1 MKEVKIYMI
10 FISPYGDCPP
20 PPAGHIFHLSV
31 IACVYSTV
39 QGGALN
45 RGLFFA
51 GPPPSLLGAVSGNIS
66 EIR

>member
-1 MKEVKIYMI
+1 MENGKWKFVFLDRQTINGI
-10 FISPYGDCPP
+10 
-20 PPAGHIFHLSV
+20 
-31 IACVYSTV
+31 

-51 GPPPSLLGAVSGNIS
+51 DLPPSLLGAVSGNIS

>member
-1 MKEVKIYMI
+1 MYVHIYI
-10 FISPYGDCPP
+10 YIYIYIC
-20 PPAGHIFHLSV
+20 IY
-31 IACVYSTV
+31 I

-51 GPPPSLLGAVSGNIS
+51 DPPPSLLGAVSGNIN

>member
-1 MKEVKIYMI
+1 MLLGLTSNWITLDDFFMLIIPGY
-10 FISPYGDCPP
+10 
-20 PPAGHIFHLSV
+20 
-31 IACVYSTV
+31 V

-51 GPPPSLLGAVSGNIS
+51 DPLPSLLGAVSGKIS

>member
-1 MKEVKIYMI
+1 METAEGLRLNLIQKCFKKITAGNGTMFTMI
-10 FISPYGDCPP
+10 LEEMLI
-20 PPAGHIFHLSV
+20 
-31 IACVYSTV
+31 

-51 GPPPSLLGAVSGNIS
+51 DPPSSLLGAVSGNIS